1 MKRTWMRSLFCCAML
16 GLLVGCGQSPEQM
29 FEQAKALSAKGD
41 RQGATLQVKSLLQD
55 SPDNAAARLLL
66 GQLNLEAGDF
76 AGAEKELRRAQ
87 DGKAPAEQ
95 ILPLLAKALVMQ
107 GDGKKVLAE
116 IDPAK
121 VTDPTAVARLHAM
134 RGTAHLLLRQKDEAQ
149 AEFDKALA
157 VKPAFPD
164 ALVGSARILAGERKW
179 AEALAAVEMALG
191 SDSAD
196 QDAMMLKGDLLRASG
211 KSAEAEEAYKKLVAA
226 HPQHVTGLLAMVSL
240 TVASN
245 RLEEADKYVGDVRK
259 ASPGNP
265 MATYFQ
271 GLIAFRR
278 NDYKA
283 ARDAIGA
290 VLKVAPN
297 HLPSVLLG
305 GAVEFAL
312 GSQELAQT
320 RLKYVLERAPRNV
333 YARRVLAASY
343 ARAGQTQ
350 KALETLEPAISGG
363 LKDPAMLA
371 LAGEVYMQ
379 LNEYEKAEGFFE
391 KAAALDPKNARMRTG
406 LGLSRLA
413 GGDIDA
419 ATADLENATQL
430 DTTRTQSD
438 VLLVA
443 THLQRKNFD
452 KALKA
457 AQALI
462 SKQPDSPVGHNL
474 AAAAYLGKRDEKA
487 ARGALVKALEV
498 QATYVPAAAN
508 LAQLELQSGDK
519 KAARKWLEDI
529 IAKDKKNVQAYMTLS
544 TLGSRIDANE
554 AEVRGWLEAALRENP
569 GTIAPLLS
577 LSELHLRN
585 KQPKRALEIVEKEL
599 LATPERPE
607 LLELV
612 GRVQLASGEKIRALA
627 TFTKLAAVQPSAMAF
642 FSLGNA
648 QLANDDRKA
657 AIGSYRKA
665 LEFRPNFP
673 EAQFQLAETYA
684 RTSQFTEALGV
695 ATLLQQTAPKAP
707 GGWIV
712 EGNIHVAAKKFGD
725 AVRAYQRAFSMAPS
739 GLSVVKLH
747 SALARDGKANEGE
760 SRLKEWLMK
769 HPTDAGTRSY
779 LAEQFISTKRYREA
793 IEHYEYLANQR
804 SSDFVAL
811 NNLAW
816 AYLQVNDKRAAAA
829 AEKALTLRPDD
840 ASIMDTLGMVLL
852 SQGEIERAVEILR
865 KAVAAAPKLSEVQ
878 YHYVQALVKSG
889 DRKGALSEL
898 ERLLVNSSDFAQRPD
913 AKQLLA
919 ELRKDV
925 SPIR

>member
-1 MKRTWMRSLFCCAML
+1 MKRTLIRSLFCCAVL
-16 GLLVGCGQSPEQM
+16 GLLVGCGKSPEQM
-29 FEQAKALSAKGD
+29 LEQAKALSAKGD

-55 SPDNAAARLLL
+55 SPENAAARFLL

-87 DGKAPAEQ
+87 DGNVPAEQ
-95 ILPLLAKALVMQ
+95 VLPLLAKALVMQ

-116 IDPAK
+116 IDPSKA
-121 VTDPTAVARLHAM
+121 TDPGTVARLHAV
-134 RGTAHLLLRQKDEAQ
+134 RGTAHLLLRQKDEAK

-157 VKPAFPD
+157 VKPGVPD
-164 ALVGSARILAGERKW
+164 ALVGSARILAGELKW
-179 AEALAAVEMALG
+179 AEALAAVEKALG

-211 KSAEAEEAYKKLVAA
+211 KGAEAEDAYKKLIAA

-265 MATYFQ
+265 MAAYFQ
-271 GLIAFRR
+271 GLIAFRK

-379 LNEYEKAEGFFE
+379 LNDYEKAEGFFE
-391 KAAALDPKNARMRTG
+391 KAAMLDPKNARMRTG

-413 GGDIDA
+413 GGDVDA
-419 ATADLENATQL
+419 ATADLENAVQL
-430 DTTRTQSD
+430 DTARTQSD

-443 THLQRKNFD
+443 MHLQRKNFD

-457 AQALI
+457 AQSLI

-487 ARGALVKALEV
+487 ARAALLKALEV
-498 QATYVPAAAN
+498 QPTYVPAAAN

-519 KAARKWLEDI
+519 KAARKWLEEI
-529 IAKDKKNVQAYMTLS
+529 IAKDNKNVQAYMTLA
-544 TLGSRIDANE
+544 TLGPRIDASE
-554 AEVRGWLEAALRENP
+554 VEVRGWLESALKENP
-569 GTIAPLLS
+569 GTIAPLIA
-577 LSELHLRN
+577 LSERHLRD

-599 LATPERPE
+599 LAAPERPE

-612 GRVQLASGEKIRALA
+612 GRVQLAAGEKIRALA
-627 TFTKLAAVQPSAMAF
+627 TFTKLAAVQPSAMAY
-642 FSLGNA
+642 FSLGNT
-648 QLANDDRKA
+648 QLSNDDRAA
-657 AIGSYRKA
+657 AIGSFRKA
-665 LEFRPNFP
+665 LDFRPNFP
-673 EAQFQLAETYA
+673 EAQFQMADAYA
-684 RTSQFTEALGV
+684 RTGQFPEALRI
-695 ATLLQQTAPKAP
+695 ATSLQQSAPKAP

-712 EGNIHVAAKKFGD
+712 EGDIHMAAKKFGD

-739 GLSVVKLH
+739 GLTVVKLH

-760 SRLKEWLMK
+760 SRLKEWLVK

-779 LAEQFISTKRYREA
+779 LAEQFISTERYRES

-816 AYLQVNDKRAAAA
+816 AYMQVKDRRAVAT
-829 AEKALTLRPDD
+829 AENALKLSPENP
-840 ASIMDTLGMVLL
+840 AILDTLGMVLL
-852 SQGEIERAVEILR
+852 SQGESERAVEILR
-865 KAVAAAPKLSEVQ
+865 KAALASPKSPAVR
-878 YHYVQALVKSG
+878 YHYAQALVKIG
-889 DRKGALSEL
+889 DRKGALAEL
-898 ERLLVNSSDFAQRPD
+898 ERLLVVSPNFPEKTA
-913 AKQLLA
+913 ALGLLA
-919 ELRKDV
+919 VLRN
-925 SPIR
+925 